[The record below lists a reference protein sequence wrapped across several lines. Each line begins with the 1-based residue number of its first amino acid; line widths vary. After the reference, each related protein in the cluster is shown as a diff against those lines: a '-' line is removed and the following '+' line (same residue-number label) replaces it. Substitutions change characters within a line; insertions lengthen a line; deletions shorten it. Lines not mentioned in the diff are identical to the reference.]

1 MKLFLLLM
9 TASFAASG
17 ADTRVVD
24 AAKARN
30 REQVRALLQQKA
42 APSETAADGTTAL
55 HWAAHWD
62 DVEMA
67 GLLLRSG
74 ANVQAANR
82 YGVAPLV
89 LACANGSDRM
99 VDLLL
104 KAKADPNTTAGDGET
119 VLMTASRTGNAAAVK
134 LLIAAGAKVV
144 AAGAATALPAKTKA
158 VPAAPIPLIVR
169 VLPGLMTVVCCDPLF
184 QS

>member
-1 MKLFLLLM
+1 
-9 TASFAASG
+9 
-17 ADTRVVD
+17 
-24 AAKARN
+24 
-30 REQVRALLQQKA
+30 
-42 APSETAADGTTAL
+42 
-55 HWAAHWD
+55 
-62 DVEMA
+62 MA

-134 LLIAAGAKVV
+134 LLIAPAPRSMLRK
-144 AAGAATALPAKTKA
+144 AGAARL
-158 VPAAPIPLIVR
+158 L
-169 VLPGLMTVVCCDPLF
+169 
-184 QS
+184 

>member
-1 MKLFLLLM
+1 
-9 TASFAASG
+9 
-17 ADTRVVD
+17 
-24 AAKARN
+24 
-30 REQVRALLQQKA
+30 
-42 APSETAADGTTAL
+42 
-55 HWAAHWD
+55 
-62 DVEMA
+62 MA

-104 KAKADPNTTAGDGET
+104 KAKADPNTAAGDGET

-134 LLIAAGAKVV
+134 LLIAARRQGQCSGRLARPDSSDVGRGGR
-144 AAGAATALPAKTKA
+144 AQP
-158 VPAAPIPLIVR
+158 R
-169 VLPGLMTVVCCDPLF
+169 RF
-184 QS
+184 RR